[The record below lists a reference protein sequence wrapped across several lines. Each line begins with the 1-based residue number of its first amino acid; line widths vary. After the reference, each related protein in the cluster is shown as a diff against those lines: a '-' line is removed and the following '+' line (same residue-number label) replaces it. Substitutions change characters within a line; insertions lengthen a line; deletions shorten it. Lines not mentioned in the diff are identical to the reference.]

1 MDDLENFDDNDFV
14 DSSDCYD
21 DESDSNDDNNGNDES
36 NIENFFFEN
45 DNESKEQNLNNENIN
60 FEQSKLNEKQNYE
73 ETQFRKE
80 FYHKYPESKI
90 NNEILKKFYI
100 LNKYLKSD
108 KCHYTIGPIEIN
120 GKNNE
125 SYAYFRKICTKN
137 EEYIYLLIMF
147 ALLEN
152 IILDNNLVMLRNIIV
167 NIKKILR
174 KKEDLDYILQK
185 YMLIYYTLQ
194 KKDIAYEIMYK
205 LFNLDNQFRELIIQY
220 LQYAI
225 KNNEESSSKNYQK
238 IDGMIKEDDYII
250 ENIKKLFHVTIKVNE
265 NSNDSNLDLSKIN
278 IIKIKERYILG
289 YTEEKYNSYYIILND
304 YLVIKENKE
313 ENEDEKED
321 DSDEKSESKNS
332 IINENNDK
340 YSIPANM
347 SEIDS
352 TNRLESTRYTLSEIN
367 NNDQNNNYLEVLTKK
382 LEINKDINLTPLK
395 KENNNIVYEYDI
407 KKGQYDK
414 EEIIIIF
421 FEETKRNQSWIEEG
435 TNNEDKIKENC
446 ELYLINNKID
456 FSYKYKI

>member
-1 MDDLENFDDNDFV
+1 MTDYANLTDNDFS
-14 DSSDCYD
+14 DSSKCYEDD
-21 DESDSNDDNNGNDES
+21 DESDSNDDYND
-36 NIENFFFEN
+36 
-45 DNESKEQNLNNENIN
+45 KKQKNENKDEDTKQN
-60 FEQSKLNEKQNYE
+60 SNLEQSKLNEKQNYE
-73 ETQFRKE
+73 DSQFRKE

-167 NIKKILR
+167 NIKKRIR

-185 YMLIYYTLQ
+185 YMLIYYTL
-194 KKDIAYEIMYK
+194 KKWDIETTYEIMYK

-278 IIKIKERYILG
+278 IIKIKERYLLG

-304 YLVIKENKE
+304 YLVIKGNKE

-321 DSDEKSESKNS
+321 EKEDNSDEKSECKNNLINENKCS
-332 IINENNDK
+332 ISFDKNLINENNDEYSISFDKNLINENNDK
-340 YSIPANM
+340 YSISFDKNLINENNDKY
-347 SEIDS
+347 SISFDKNEVDS
-352 TNRLESTRYTLSEIN
+352 TNDLEMITDTLS
-367 NNDQNNNYLEVLTKK
+367 K
-382 LEINKDINLTPLK
+382 
-395 KENNNIVYEYDI
+395 
-407 KKGQYDK
+407 
-414 EEIIIIF
+414 IF
-421 FEETKRNQSWIEEG
+421 DNVPK
-435 TNNEDKIKENC
+435 
-446 ELYLINNKID
+446 
-456 FSYKYKI
+456 